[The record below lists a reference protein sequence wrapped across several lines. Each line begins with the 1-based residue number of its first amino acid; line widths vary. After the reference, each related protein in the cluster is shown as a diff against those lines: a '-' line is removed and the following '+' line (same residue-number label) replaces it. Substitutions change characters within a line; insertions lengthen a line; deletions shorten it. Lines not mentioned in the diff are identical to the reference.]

1 LAGNSSGEEL
11 PALAL
16 PLAQAGPD
24 ADLARVVD
32 AWPRLP
38 ENVRRAILAL
48 AEGGR

>member
-1 LAGNSSGEEL
+1 LEGKTSGAAS

-16 PLAQAGPD
+16 GLAQAGSE
-24 ADLARVVD
+24 ADLARVID
-32 AWPRLP
+32 AWPHLP